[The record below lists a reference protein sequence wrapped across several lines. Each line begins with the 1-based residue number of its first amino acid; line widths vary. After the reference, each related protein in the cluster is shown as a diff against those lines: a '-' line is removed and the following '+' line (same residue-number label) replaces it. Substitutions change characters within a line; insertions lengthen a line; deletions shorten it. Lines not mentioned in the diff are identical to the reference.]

1 MINKVK
7 FVQLHKGEDL
17 FVCGSNLGPR
27 LTEKHAKGILGL
39 SHDTD
44 TDHIIVEFKGE
55 RAHIKNWASFNED
68 INHKEEPKNE
78 SKPQVANVAVKAQIG
93 GPQDVFTAQVSTP
106 HSQPPKKPGRPAKY
120 QGEES
125 QGE

>member
-7 FVQLHKGEDL
+7 LVQLHEPLFLTGCDL
-17 FVCGSNLGPR
+17 GKKLI
-27 LTEKHAKGILGL
+27 EKHQKGSLSLG
-39 SHDTD
+39 HDTD
-44 TDHIIVEFKGE
+44 SDHVIVEFKGE

-68 INHKEEPKNE
+68 IGAPIEKLVTKSHPITTG
-78 SKPQVANVAVKAQIG
+78 VAVKAQIG
-93 GPQDVFTAQVSTP
+93 GPMSAFTAQVETP
-106 HSQPPKKPGRPAKY
+106 MDKIQQPPKKRAKF